1 MHAEWIDVGQRGD
14 LALCI
19 MGVRRF
25 TSVNISSTTQIQPL
39 GLVEAFRTWVDP
51 VPSIR
56 VSKTNIQLLDGRRI
70 HSRLLFYMNLLQIK
84 ILEASYFAHSPPRGN
99 DIDSS

>member
-14 LALCI
+14 LARCI

-25 TSVNISSTTQIQPL
+25 ISYLQYYSDTTTWIGGGLSHL
-39 GLVEAFRTWVDP
+39 GG
-51 VPSIR
+51 PSP
-56 VSKTNIQLLDGRRI
+56 KHKGLQKNIQLLDGRRI
-70 HSRLLFYMNLLQIK
+70 HFRILFYIYFLEIK
-84 ILEASYFAHSPPRGN
+84 ILEAFYFAHSPPRGN